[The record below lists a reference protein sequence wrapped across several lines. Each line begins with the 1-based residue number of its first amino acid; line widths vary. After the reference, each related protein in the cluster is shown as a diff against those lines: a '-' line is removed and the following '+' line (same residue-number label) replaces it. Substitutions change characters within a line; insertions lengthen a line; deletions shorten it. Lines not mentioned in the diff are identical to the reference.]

1 MENYTIIEEKNIY
14 IQKRFWN
21 IKKFLKWALAGLITG
36 LILAALIFLTTYENI
51 IAEAI
56 IAGLASF
63 GPAATIIA
71 FDKKNTEKIAYKIYK
86 INVTKLTMEEIA
98 NIVEHGMT
106 PIPGTTEIEND
117 KITLWIKPLSTA
129 LRDEE

>member
-1 MENYTIIEEKNIY
+1 MENYTILEEKNIY

-21 IKKFLKWALAGLITG
+21 IKKFLKWTLAGLITG

-86 INVTKLTMEEIA
+86 INVTKLTMEEVA
-98 NIVEHGMT
+98 NIVEYGMT
-106 PIPGTTEIEND
+106 PIPGTTEVEND
-117 KITLWIKPLSTA
+117 KITLWVKPLSTVI
-129 LRDEE
+129 RDEE

>member
-1 MENYTIIEEKNIY
+1 MENYTILEEKNIY

-21 IKKFLKWALAGLITG
+21 IKKFLKWTLGGLVTG
-36 LILAALIFLTTYENI
+36 LVFAALIFLTISENI
-51 IAEAI
+51 IIEAI
-56 IAGLASF
+56 ISGLVSF
-63 GPAATIIA
+63 GFPATIIA

-86 INVTKLTMEEIA
+86 INVTKLTMEEVA

-106 PIPGTTEIEND
+106 PIPGTTEVEND
-117 KITLWIKPLSTA
+117 KITLWIKPLSTV

>member
-1 MENYTIIEEKNIY
+1 MKNYTILEEKNIY

-51 IAEAI
+51 ITEAV

-63 GPAATIIA
+63 SPAATIIA

-106 PIPGTTEIEND
+106 PIPGTTEVEND
-117 KITLWIKPLSTA
+117 KITLWIKPLSTIS
-129 LRDEE
+129 RDEE

>member
-1 MENYTIIEEKNIY
+1 MKNYTILEEKNIY

-51 IAEAI
+51 IAEAV

-71 FDKKNTEKIAYKIYK
+71 FDKKDTEKIAYKIYK

-106 PIPGTTEIEND
+106 PIPGTTEVEND
-117 KITLWIKPLSTA
+117 KITLWIKPLSTVI
-129 LRDEE
+129 RDEE

>member
-1 MENYTIIEEKNIY
+1 MENYTILEEKNIY
-14 IQKRFWN
+14 IQKKFWN
-21 IKKFLKWALAGLITG
+21 IKKFLKWTLAGLITG

-51 IAEAI
+51 IAEAV

-71 FDKKNTEKIAYKIYK
+71 FDKKDTEKIAYKIYK
-86 INVTKLTMEEIA
+86 INVTKLTMEEVA

-106 PIPGTTEIEND
+106 PIPGTTEVEND
-117 KITLWIKPLSTA
+117 KITLWIKPLSTVI
-129 LRDEE
+129 RDEE

>member
-1 MENYTIIEEKNIY
+1 MENYTILEEKNIY

-21 IKKFLKWALAGLITG
+21 IKKFLKWTLAGLITG

-51 IAEAI
+51 IAEAV

-71 FDKKNTEKIAYKIYK
+71 FDKKDTEKIAYKIYK

-106 PIPGTTEIEND
+106 PIPGTIEVEND
-117 KITLWIKPLSTA
+117 KITLWIKPLSIVI
-129 LRDEE
+129 RDEE

>member
-1 MENYTIIEEKNIY
+1 MENYTILEEKNIY

-21 IKKFLKWALAGLITG
+21 IKKFLKWTLAGLITG

-51 IAEAI
+51 IAEAV

-63 GPAATIIA
+63 GPAATIMA

-106 PIPGTTEIEND
+106 PIPGTTEVEND
-117 KITLWIKPLSTA
+117 KITLWIKPLSTIS
-129 LRDEE
+129 RDEE